1 MTQTNFQLHFP
12 GSNCSDRTDLF
23 AIAATD
29 TGHRIDH
36 RMPAIHPDAGAR
48 TGILAGSA
56 ADTAFLYFIRFAL
69 YLFSAKCEILLLNP
83 LCLQREPF
91 ALTTED
97 LKYRQH
103 ASGFFRRVNI
113 IHVRILFKKF
123 RQ

>member
-1 MTQTNFQLHFP
+1 
-12 GSNCSDRTDLF
+12 
-23 AIAATD
+23 
-29 TGHRIDH
+29 
-36 RMPAIHPDAGAR
+36 MPAIHPDAGAR

-103 ASGFFRRVNI
+103 ASGSVSYTHLDVYKRQ
-113 IHVRILFKKF
+113 ILE
-123 RQ
+123 